1 MSKSLYVLDYTVDA
15 GSASYGLANIQTVL
29 GIVLLILSII
39 SIIFKCVLS
48 IYTHVKNKE
57 IEKITEDLDAAAY
70 DLGKLKELENKKNG
84 K

>member
-1 MSKSLYVLDYTVDA
+1 MSKSLYVIDYTVDA

-57 IEKITEDLDAAAY
+57 IEKITEDLDAAASE
-70 DLGKLKELENKKNG
+70 LGKLKELENKENE
-84 K
+84 

>member
-1 MSKSLYVLDYTVDA
+1 MSKSLYVIDYTVDA

-57 IEKITEDLDAAAY
+57 IEKITDDLDAAASE
-70 DLGKLKELENKKNG
+70 LGKLKELEKDDNE
-84 K
+84 